1 MPQHEHSLHNH
12 SVSNLVS
19 RINVGIGNAV
29 GGRKHAGRVGRVTRG
44 VRIVSNATAVGTGIA
59 AVVALG
65 TTIASGGLAAP
76 VWFLVVGGVAV
87 VANFAGVMVGSG
99 ANHLK
104 ITQYYDLMISIHAEL
119 CRLQIQMR
127 ETPDRLPHGM
137 KEYWHNERKLFN
149 MTMRRRGQEVV
160 GVVGTAMSAA
170 MMLAALGLLPIVP
183 SASIG
188 LFFASRGISSATTAG
203 GIFNNKDRLSIY
215 KKIIWGYEQ
224 RFTNYTMLVSRERA
238 DLAKAIVEEVF
249 RKLNVTSKIESIS
262 DKKQWRTFLVK
273 YAVYKMLF
281 LQSEGLLENSKV
293 SFLNP
298 ENREKVVK
306 LLNDELAKMLK
317 RSPQG
322 NYFGRNPLCNKH
334 DRSLVDLV
342 PYIAIDLES
351 KLMEVVAEKELM
363 DQAQHISASV
373 INNLKIS
380 VGKDEFHESLPF
392 YIRKA
397 ALFKLSIGEKEDKI
411 MENVSQG
418 LRPFLKDGVL
428 DRDAI
433 LRNFP
438 TQGHAHGEQSIM
450 HYHLSQLC
458 SLLSKPSNT
467 KRRRRS
473 TKHRDRVLREKIRKT
488 KREREI

>member
-1 MPQHEHSLHNH
+1 MPQHGHSH
-12 SVSNLVS
+12 SNYRISNLVS

-76 VWFLVVGGVAV
+76 IWFLVVGGVAV

-127 ETPDRLPHGM
+127 ETSDKLPHGM

-160 GVVGTAMSAA
+160 GVIGTAMSAA
-170 MMLAALGLLPIVP
+170 MMLSALGLLPIAP
-183 SASIG
+183 GASIG
-188 LFFASRGISSATTAG
+188 LFFASRAISSATTAG

-215 KKIIWGYEQ
+215 KEIICGYEQ
-224 RFTNYTMLVSRERA
+224 KFRNWAYILSRERE
-238 DLAKAIVEEVF
+238 DLANDILKEVF
-249 RKLNVTSKIESIS
+249 KKLNVNNEIKSIS
-262 DKKQWRTFLVK
+262 DEKQWRTFLVK

-281 LQSEGLLENSKV
+281 SQSEGISVDSKL
-293 SFLNP
+293 SFLNTD
-298 ENREKVVK
+298 NKEKVVK
-306 LLNDELAKMLK
+306 LLGDELEKMVK

-322 NYFGRNPLCNKH
+322 NYFGRTALLNQH

-363 DQAQHISASV
+363 DRAKNVSSSMIH
-373 INNLKIS
+373 NLKINL
-380 VGKDEFHESLPF
+380 GKDEFHESLPF

-397 ALFKLSIGEKEDKI
+397 ALFKLSSGEKEDKI
-411 MENVSQG
+411 MENVSQE
-418 LRPFLKDGVL
+418 LRRYLKYGVL

-433 LRNFP
+433 LGKFP

-458 SLLSKPSNT
+458 DLLSKLSSK
-467 KRRRRS
+467 KRKRRS
-473 TKHRDRVLREKIRKT
+473 TKHRDRVLTERIRKP

>member
-1 MPQHEHSLHNH
+1 MSQHEHSHHNNKI
-12 SVSNLVS
+12 SNIVS
-19 RINVGIGNAV
+19 RVNVGVGNAF
-29 GGRKHAGRVGRVTRG
+29 GGRKHAGRVGRITRG

-76 VWFLVVGGVAV
+76 VWFIAVGGVAV
-87 VANFAGVMVGSG
+87 VANFAGVIVGSG

-104 ITQYYDLMISIHAEL
+104 ITQYYELMISIHAEL
-119 CRLQIQMR
+119 CRLQKQMGD
-127 ETPDRLPHGM
+127 TPDRLPHGM
-137 KEYWHNERKLFN
+137 KEYWHNKRKLFN

-160 GVVGTAMSAA
+160 GVAGTVMSGA
-170 MMLAALGLLPIVP
+170 MMLSALGLLPIAP

-188 LFFASRGISSATTAG
+188 LFFASRGVSSATTAG

-215 KKIIWGYEQ
+215 KRIILDIAEKF
-224 RFTNYTMLVSRERA
+224 RNYTMLVSRERA
-238 DLAKAIVEEVF
+238 ALVSSIMEELF
-249 RKLNVTSKIESIS
+249 RKLNVNSKIESIL
-262 DKKQWRTFLVK
+262 DKKQWRAFLVK

-281 LQSEGLLENSKV
+281 LQSEGFAIDNNL

-298 ENREKVVK
+298 DNKEKVVK
-306 LLNDELAKMLK
+306 LLSDELVKMLK

-322 NYFGRNPLCNKH
+322 NYFGRTALRNKH

-342 PYIAIDLES
+342 PYLAIDLES

-363 DQAQHISASV
+363 QRAKKVSSSIIHNFK
-373 INNLKIS
+373 INL
-380 VGKDEFHESLPF
+380 GKDEFHESLPF

-397 ALFKLSIGEKEDKI
+397 VLFKLSSGEKEDKI
-411 MENVSQG
+411 MKNISQS
-418 LRPFLKDGVL
+418 LRLFLKDGVL
-428 DRDAI
+428 DKDAI
-433 LRNFP
+433 LRSFP

-458 SLLSKPSNT
+458 DLLSKSSSK
-467 KRRRRS
+467 KRKRKS
-473 TKHRDRVLREKIRKT
+473 TKHRDRVLKERIHKT
-488 KREREI
+488 NRER